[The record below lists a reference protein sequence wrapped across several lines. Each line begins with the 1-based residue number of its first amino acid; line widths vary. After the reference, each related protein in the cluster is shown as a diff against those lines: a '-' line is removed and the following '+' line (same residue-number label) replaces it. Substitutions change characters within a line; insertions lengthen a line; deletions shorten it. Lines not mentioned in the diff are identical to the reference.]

1 MSALSSNFIKVIVMV
16 PAPNCSIRTKGGN
29 MSSHGAVIKSSGCDR
44 IASCETNA
52 GVEEEKL
59 CSAMV
64 YVGDGVAEAM
74 RCNVMQTPSLQAP
87 S

>member
-16 PAPNCSIRTKGGN
+16 PAPKRSIRSKGGN
-29 MSSHGAVIKSSGCDR
+29 MSSHGAVIKSFGCDR
-44 IASCETNA
+44 TASCETNA

-64 YVGDGVAEAM
+64 YVGDGVAEAK
-74 RCNVMQTPSLQAP
+74 RCDAM
-87 S
+87 